1 MGAGMGRF
9 DAMIADIQTLAQPIC
24 DELGIEVV
32 QVNVNPH
39 NDTLH
44 VQVFADKP
52 EGGIGMEACAA
63 LNRRLAAKLDNEPSL
78 GDNYTL
84 EVSSPGLDRPL
95 AGYRD
100 LRRVLGR
107 EVQVFVRQRVN
118 GKCELSGFLQ
128 AVREADIIVATKK
141 NGEVVVAMDNIEKAK
156 QIIN

>member
-1 MGAGMGRF
+1 MGRF
-9 DAMIADIQTLAQPIC
+9 DALITDIQRLAQPVC
-24 DELGIEVV
+24 DEIGIEIV

-44 VQVFADKP
+44 IQVFADRP
-52 EGGIGMEACAA
+52 EGGIGMEACAT
-63 LNRRLAAKLDNEPSL
+63 LNRRLAAKLDNETAL

-95 AGYRD
+95 TGYRD

-107 EVQVFVRQRVN
+107 EVQVFLKERIN
-118 GKCELSGFLQ
+118 GKCELSGVLQ
-128 AVREADIIVATKK
+128 AVREEDIIVATRK
-141 NGEVVVAMDNIEKAK
+141 GEVTVPMDNIEKAK